1 MTARLRVLFLTLG
14 SPLSPDR
21 GPQIRDHELIMRVAA
36 RHEVTVLPVLEPGQ
50 ALGSDPKLGDRCEVL
65 APAIIDGSAAPSARR
80 AVRHLWRGRPLASLP
95 YIDGALVARLA
106 SIAGSGRFDLVQLEH
121 SFLAPCADVLPGSC
135 RKVLSLHN
143 IGHCQ
148 YLSIARATCSPST
161 RAILRAKAH
170 FIRSLERAY
179 IPRFDGVVVVS
190 EADRQ
195 RLAQLGPAPPVAV
208 VRNGVDLERLQPIA
222 GDGIPGMLL
231 FVGNL
236 AYAPNA
242 DAVVEFCRTML
253 PALRERIPG
262 VRLLVVGDRP
272 PPRVLELADG
282 SVEIVGCVEDL
293 RPWYE
298 RSQAAVVPLRAGGGT
313 RLKVLE
319 AMALGR
325 CVISTPAGAE
335 GIELAHGDEAL
346 IAEPG
351 SEFVDQ
357 VEDALSDPALR
368 DRVTRRAR
376 AFVEREHGWEA
387 AAASLLELYERLRPA
402 GRQTRPPVRRRP
414 GDAIR
419 TSVVI
424 PAYQA
429 SSTLPLV
436 LDALAS
442 QLGPQREVI
451 VVQSAIEDHT
461 VDSVERRPWLR
472 VVSAPERLWPG
483 QARNL
488 GAAKAQ
494 GQLLAFLDADSVPS
508 PDWLDRLE
516 HALRPE
522 LEAVAGGIVNGT
534 PHSLIGTA
542 EYVLSCSEAFPRR
555 GRPIRHGP
563 GANLLV
569 RRGYFDAI
577 GGFLDRRR
585 AGEDTL
591 LTFPLARQQRLGF
604 AADARVA
611 HVNRT
616 KLGTFLANQRLQG
629 RSWAKFCREVDYPHG
644 WVTRGA
650 GLLFAGPLRL
660 VALGRCLLYNPPEAR
675 AALAA
680 LPLLLLGTAAWL
692 VGLSEEAL
700 RRRQ

>member
-1 MTARLRVLFLTLG
+1 MTLG

-21 GPQIRDHELIMRVAA
+21 GPQIRDHELIVRVAA

-50 ALGSDPKLGDRCEVL
+50 ALGTDPKLGGRCEVL
-65 APAIIDGSAAPSARR
+65 APVIIDGSALPSARR
-80 AVRHLWRGRPLASLP
+80 AATHLWRRRPLASLP
-95 YIDGALVARLA
+95 YIDQALVARLA
-106 SIAGSGRFDLVQLEH
+106 SIAGSGGFDLVQLEH
-121 SFLAPCADVLPGSC
+121 SFLAPCAEVLPGSC

-143 IGHCQ
+143 ISHCQ
-148 YLSIARATCSPST
+148 YLSIARATRSPSA

-170 FIRSLERAY
+170 FIGSLERAY

-190 EADRQ
+190 ETDRR
-195 RLAQLGPAPPVAV
+195 RLPQLGPASPVAV

-222 GDGIPGMLL
+222 GDGEPGTLL

-242 DAVVEFCRTML
+242 DAVVECCTAML
-253 PALRERIPG
+253 PALTERIPG
-262 VRLLVVGDRP
+262 ARLLVVGDRP
-272 PPRVLELADG
+272 PERVLELADD
-282 SVEIVGCVEDL
+282 SVQIVGRVEDV

-298 RSQAAVVPLRAGGGT
+298 RSQVAVVPLLAGGGT

-325 CVISTPAGAE
+325 CVISTPAGVE
-335 GIELAHGDEAL
+335 GIELASGGEAL

-351 SEFVDQ
+351 PEFVDR

-368 DRVTRRAR
+368 DRVARRAR
-376 AFVEREHGWEA
+376 AFVEREHDWDA
-387 AAASLLELYERLRPA
+387 AATSLLELYERIRPA
-402 GRQTRPPVRRRP
+402 GRPARLPVGR
-414 GDAIR
+414 GTNDAIR

-424 PAYQA
+424 PAYRA
-429 SSTLPLV
+429 SSTLPSV
-436 LDALAS
+436 LDALAT
-442 QLGPQREVI
+442 QADPQREVI
-451 VVQSAIEDHT
+451 VVQSPSDGHP
-461 VDSVERRPWLR
+461 VNGLERWPWLR
-472 VVSAPERLWPG
+472 VLRADQRLWPG
-483 QARNL
+483 QARNR
-488 GAAKAQ
+488 GAAEAH

-542 EYVLSCSEAFPRR
+542 EYLLSCSEAFPRR
-555 GRPIRHGP
+555 ARPIRHAP

-569 RRGYFDAI
+569 RRAYFDAI
-577 GGFLDRRR
+577 GGFQDSRR

-591 LTFPLARQQRLGF
+591 LTFPLARQRRLGF

-660 VALGRCLLYNPPEAR
+660 VALGRCLLYNPPQAREAP
-675 AALAA
+675 AA
-680 LPLLLLGTAAWL
+680 LPLLLLGTTAWL
-692 VGLSEEAL
+692 AGVSEEA
-700 RRRQ
+700 RRRRR

>member
-1 MTARLRVLFLTLG
+1 LRVLFLTLG

-21 GPQIRDHELIMRVAA
+21 GPQIRDHELIVRVAA

-50 ALGSDPKLGDRCEVL
+50 ALGTDPKLGGRCEVL
-65 APAIIDGSAAPSARR
+65 TPVVIDGSALPSARR
-80 AVRHLWRGRPLASLP
+80 AAGHLWRRRPLASLP
-95 YIDGALVARLA
+95 YIDQALVARLA
-106 SIAGSGRFDLVQLEH
+106 SIAGSGGFDLVQLEH

-148 YLSIARATCSPST
+148 YLSIARATRSPSA

-195 RLAQLGPAPPVAV
+195 RLARLGPAPPVVV

-222 GDGIPGMLL
+222 GDGPPGTLL

-236 AYAPNA
+236 SYAPNA
-242 DAVVEFCRTML
+242 DAVVEFCTTML
-253 PALRERIPG
+253 PALRERVPRA
-262 VRLLVVGDRP
+262 RLLVVGDRP
-272 PPRVLELADG
+272 PARVLELADD
-282 SVEIVGCVEDL
+282 SVQIVGRVEDV
-293 RPWYE
+293 RPWYA
-298 RSQAAVVPLRAGGGT
+298 RSQVAVVPLRAGGGT

-325 CVISTPAGAE
+325 CVISTPAGVE
-335 GIELAHGDEAL
+335 GIELADGGEAL

-351 SEFVDQ
+351 PEFVDR
-357 VEDALSDPALR
+357 VEEALSDPALR
-368 DRVTRRAR
+368 DRVARRGR
-376 AFVEREHGWEA
+376 AFVEREHGWDA
-387 AAASLLELYERLRPA
+387 AAASLLELCERLLPA
-402 GRQTRPPVRRRP
+402 GRRTRSPVGHRP
-414 GDAIR
+414 NDAIR

-424 PAYQA
+424 PAYRA
-429 SSTLPLV
+429 SSTLPSV

-442 QLGPQREVI
+442 QVGPQREVI
-451 VVQSAIEDHT
+451 VVQSAIDGHP
-461 VDSVERRPWLR
+461 VDGLARWPWLR
-472 VVSAPERLWPG
+472 VLSADERLWPG

-508 PDWLDRLE
+508 PDWLYGLE

-542 EYVLSCSEAFPRR
+542 EYLLSCSEAFPRR
-555 GRPIRHGP
+555 PRPIRHGP

-569 RRGYFDAI
+569 RRDYFDAI
-577 GGFLDRRR
+577 GGFSDRRR

-591 LTFPLARQQRLGF
+591 LTFPLARQRRLGF
-604 AADARVA
+604 AANARVA
-611 HVNRT
+611 HLNRT
-616 KLGTFLANQRLQG
+616 ELGTFLANQRLQG
-629 RSWAKFCREVDYPHG
+629 RSWASFCREVDYPHR

-660 VALGRCLLYNPPEAR
+660 VALSRCLLSNPSQAREA
-675 AALAA
+675 LVA
-680 LPLLLLGTAAWL
+680 LPLLLLGTAAWVL
-692 VGLSEEAL
+692 GVSEGA
-700 RRRQ
+700 RRRCR